1 MKRVPLRDKMP
12 PVYHRFFEPVLD
24 VEFPEERIA
33 TCENCTR
40 CRSAQSPFIN
50 TKCCDYHPH
59 LANYLVGGL
68 LSDDSAV
75 FGVGQA
81 RIREK
86 IAEKKG
92 VTPYGIIPPVA
103 YVNQR
108 KSFYSERAD
117 FHKVAR
123 TEAESLLCPYYDN
136 GHCSVWK
143 YRENLCVTY
152 FCSSSGGLKGW
163 NFWDKVNEYLRLTER
178 ELSKYVLLQ
187 LGWPPE
193 EIITS
198 YIKATDLLLENEQGE
213 VDEKKYQKLW
223 RHWAGREEGFYT
235 RAFEIVNSL
244 DAAGFRQITGQDRT
258 ILEEAIRQTQARFI
272 QATLP
277 ERLSLHPDVQ
287 IAQQGPEKALFS
299 LNEQQIEIPALAL
312 PLIRAFNGQRTV
324 KEVFDM
330 GFKVLFNMSGVVQEL
345 RDKNMLV
352 PA

>member
-1 MKRVPLRDKMP
+1 MKRIPLRDKMP
-12 PVYHRFFEPVLD
+12 SVYHRFFEPILD

-68 LSDDSAV
+68 LSDDSAI

-81 RIREK
+81 RVREK

-103 YVNQR
+103 YVKER
-108 KSFYSERAD
+108 KALYSIEES

-123 TEAESLLCPYYDN
+123 AGAESLLCPYYDN

-143 YRENLCVTY
+143 YRENLCVTF
-152 FCSSSGGLKGW
+152 FCSSSGGQKGW
-163 NFWDKVNEYLRLTER
+163 NFWDKVNEYIRLAER
-178 ELSKYVLLQ
+178 ELSKYVMLQ
-187 LGWPPE
+187 LGWPSE
-193 EIITS
+193 AIITNYIKPS
-198 YIKATDLLLENEQGE
+198 YIGLENEQGE
-213 VDEKKYQKLW
+213 VDEKKYKKLW
-223 RHWAGREEGFYT
+223 RDWAGREEEFYT
-235 RAFEIVNSL
+235 RAFEIVKSL

-258 ILEEAIRQTQARFI
+258 ILEEAIRQTQTGFI

-287 IAQQGPEKALFS
+287 IEQQSPEKTLLT
-299 LNEQQIEIPALAL
+299 LNEEQIEIPSMTV

-330 GFKVLFNMSGVVQEL
+330 GYKIMFNISGLVQEL
-345 RDKNMLV
+345 RDKNMLI
-352 PA
+352 PI

>member
-1 MKRVPLRDKMP
+1 MKKIPLQDKIP
-12 PVYHRFFEPVLD
+12 PIYHRFFEPVLAL
-24 VEFPEERIA
+24 EFPEERIA
-33 TCENCTR
+33 TCADCTR

-59 LANYLVGGL
+59 LAGYLVGGL

-86 IAEKKG
+86 IAQKKG

-103 YVNQR
+103 YVKQR
-108 KSFYSERAD
+108 KALYATEES

-123 TEAESLLCPYYDN
+123 TEAESLLCPYYDK

-143 YRENLCVTY
+143 YRENLCVTF
-152 FCSSSGGLKGW
+152 FCSSSGGYKGW
-163 NFWDKVNEYLRLTER
+163 SFWGKVNEYLQLAEK
-178 ELSKYVLLQ
+178 ELSKYVLHQ

-193 EIITS
+193 EILTA
-198 YIKATDLLLENEQGE
+198 YVKAADLHLENEQGE
-213 VDEKKYQKLW
+213 VDEKKYRKLW
-223 RHWAGREEGFYT
+223 RDWAGREEEFYI
-235 RAFEIVNSL
+235 RAFEIVNAL
-244 DAAGFRQITGQDRT
+244 DVEGFRQITGQDRY
-258 ILEEAIRQTQARFI
+258 ILEQAIQQTQAGFI
-272 QATLP
+272 EAVLP
-277 ERLSLHPDVQ
+277 EILRLHPDVT
-287 IAQQGPEKALFS
+287 IEQQSPEKAIFT
-299 LNEQQIEIPALAL
+299 LNQGQVEIPALAI